1 MLKDTDFLNVTDNQD
16 KLIIG
21 LNTSAED
28 SLGEIKFIDIVPNG
42 TKLSKGDMF
51 ASIEAK
57 KAVVELESPISGI
70 VKNINSKLEDSPELL
85 YQNNDNWII
94 ELSK

>member
-1 MLKDTDFLNVTDNQD
+1 MLKDTDFLNIVDNHD
-16 KLIIG
+16 NLLIG

-42 TKLSKGDMF
+42 TGLKKGDMF

-57 KAVVELESPISGI
+57 KAVIELESPIDGAI
-70 VKNINSKLEDSPELL
+70 IDINSKLEDNPELL
-85 YQNNDNWII
+85 YKNNDNWII
-94 ELSK
+94 KLNK